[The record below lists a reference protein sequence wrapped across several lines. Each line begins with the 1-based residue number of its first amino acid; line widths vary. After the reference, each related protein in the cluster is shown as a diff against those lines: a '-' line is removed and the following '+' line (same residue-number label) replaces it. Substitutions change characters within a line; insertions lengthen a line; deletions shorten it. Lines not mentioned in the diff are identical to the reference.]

1 MPVLTPESL
10 EEACRLLADEPTVR
24 RCPALERLL
33 AEGAAV
39 ASPDDLLPAIR
50 QDVMPI
56 DDVRSTAAY
65 RERVMA
71 RVLYYALR
79 GTAWPE

>member
-1 MPVLTPESL
+1 
-10 EEACRLLADEPTVR
+10 
-24 RCPALERLL
+24 
-33 AEGAAV
+33 
-39 ASPDDLLPAIR
+39 
-50 QDVMPI
+50 MPI